1 MKRFQVSD
9 KFAGKKGPCPN
20 CQVIIEI
27 PKDNVIIH
35 EPDHFSSG
43 GKTIK
48 GRAILKPISRINT
61 DFSVRGLV
69 FGLLGTVAVILLAI
83 VLNAV
88 LPEGAFLRNLI
99 ALIGLLG
106 VAFPLVYFGHQ
117 ILRDSEDIEPLEG
130 QELIRRSA
138 IAAGAYVFLWCIYEM
153 LIRYL
158 QADELFVFLYMAPIV
173 LFSVF
178 VVHILYDFDLGR
190 GFLHYLVFL
199 APVVLLRG
207 LIGIGWIWEGVTVIA
222 SATGVIPPPPPP
234 PPGLR

>member
-1 MKRFQVSD
+1 M
-9 KFAGKKGPCPN
+9 
-20 CQVIIEI
+20 
-27 PKDNVIIH
+27 
-35 EPDHFSSG
+35 
-43 GKTIK
+43 
-48 GRAILKPISRINT
+48 
-61 DFSVRGLV
+61 
-69 FGLLGTVAVILLAI
+69 
-83 VLNAV
+83 
-88 LPEGAFLRNLI
+88 
-99 ALIGLLG
+99 
-106 VAFPLVYFGHQ
+106 
-117 ILRDSEDIEPLEG
+117 
-130 QELIRRSA
+130 
-138 IAAGAYVFLWCIYEM
+138 
-153 LIRYL
+153 